1 MVKGILLA
9 GGSGTRLYP
18 MTKAYNKQLI
28 AVYDKPLIHYP
39 LATLMLSGIR
49 QFLVITTPRDRSLIE
64 GLLGDGSQWGLAIS
78 YAEQHAP
85 KGIAEA
91 LIIGRDFV
99 GGDDFALI
107 LGDNIFFGH
116 GLKNILQEAG
126 TGRPGAT
133 VFGYWVPNP
142 EDFGVVTF
150 DHQGRVQSIEE
161 KPLRRRSHYAVTGLY
176 FYDARACAFASELEP
191 STRGE
196 LEITDVNRRYLEL
209 GELHV
214 HRLERGFAWLDA
226 GTPDALLDAA
236 NYIATMERR
245 QGLKIGCLEE
255 IAWRAGWI
263 DDGDL
268 ESLAAPIA
276 QADYGRY
283 LLGLLSERNGSS
295 DGR

>member
-1 MVKGILLA
+1 MKGILLA

-28 AVYDKPLIHYP
+28 AVYDKPLIYYP

-49 QFLVITTPRDRSLIE
+49 EFLVITTPRDRALIE
-64 GLLGDGSQWGLAIS
+64 DLLGDGGQWGLQIA
-78 YAEQHAP
+78 YAEQAAP

-99 GGDDFALI
+99 RSDDFALI

-116 GLKNILQEAG
+116 GLKNILKEAVV
-126 TGRPGAT
+126 GRHGAT

-142 EDFGVVTF
+142 EDFGVVAF
-150 DHQGRVQSIEE
+150 DAQGEVLSIEE
-161 KPLRRRSHYAVTGLY
+161 KPARPLSHYAVTGLY
-176 FYDARACAFASELEP
+176 FYDARACAFAAELE
-191 STRGE
+191 SSARGE
-196 LEITDVNRRYLEL
+196 LEITDVNRRYLEM

-236 NYIATMERR
+236 NYIGTMERR
-245 QGLKIGCLEE
+245 QGLKIGCVEE

-263 DDGDL
+263 DSSDL
-268 ESLAAPIA
+268 EGLAAPIA

-283 LLGLLSERNGSS
+283 LLGLLADQDGLS
-295 DGR
+295 DDR